1 MVLRA
6 FFANV
11 LANLHLAQLADQPR
25 PEYQREEH
33 GGKTRVNRA
42 NGDVAKYVERT
53 EIFLQDVVE
62 DVVEHLVA
70 DLLRV
75 LEFRRVHR
83 EQTLHDALHL
93 HATRTFHQQ
102 QVSRSDKARE
112 KLRGFFG

>member
-53 EIFLQDVVE
+53 EVFLQDVVD
-62 DVVEHLVA
+62 DVVEPLGA
-70 DLLRV
+70 GPLRE
-75 LEFRRVHR
+75 LEVRRVAR
-83 EQTLHDALHL
+83 AQTPHDAPPLPGP
-93 HATRTFHQQ
+93 RT
-102 QVSRSDKARE
+102 
-112 KLRGFFG
+112 LY

>member
-70 DLLRV
+70 VLLPV
-75 LEFRRVHR
+75 LHFPPLHR
-83 EQTLHDALHL
+83 QPTLHDTLHL
-93 HATRTFHQQ
+93 HTTRTLYPH
-102 QVSRSDKARE
+102 SIS
-112 KLRGFFG
+112 L

>member
-75 LEFRRVHR
+75 LEVPRVHR
-83 EQTLHDALHL
+83 QPTLHDALHL
-93 HATRTFHQQ
+93 HATRNLYPQ
-102 QVSRSDKARE
+102 QVFPSDE
-112 KLRGFFG
+112 